1 MLVDWAAIAN
11 AVVQSVLFSLI
22 GVVFF
27 ALAFW
32 LIAKLSPFSVR
43 KEIEEDQNVALAI
56 MIGSVIL
63 GVALIISAALLG

>member
-1 MLVDWAAIAN
+1 MDWAAIGN

>member
-1 MLVDWAAIAN
+1 MDWGAIAN
-11 AVVQSVLFSLI
+11 AAVQSVLFSLI

-56 MIGSVIL
+56 MIGSVII

>member
-1 MLVDWAAIAN
+1 MDWAAIGN

-22 GVVFF
+22 GVIFF

>member
-1 MLVDWAAIAN
+1 MDWAAIGN
-11 AVVQSVLFSLI
+11 AVVQSVLFSII

-32 LIAKLSPFSVR
+32 IIAKLSPFSVR

-63 GVALIISAALLG
+63 GVALIVSAALLG

>member
-1 MLVDWAAIAN
+1 MDWGAIAN
-11 AVVQSVLFSLI
+11 AAVQSVLFSLI
-22 GVVFF
+22 GVLFF
-27 ALAFW
+27 GLAFW

-56 MIGSVIL
+56 LIGSVIL